1 MSRAFQHAQDAEE
14 VVELLQKAVEII
26 ASTMGPN
33 GSTVAIQSPNGTDIS
48 VRDGVTVARSIR
60 NLGKTQ
66 AGTIGISRLVN
77 ACEIVVQKTG
87 DGTTTTAVLVDAFID
102 ALQQIAS
109 TAYPAEIR
117 RIAERWLQSYKLEL
131 AKHVRKI
138 EETDEEALFNV
149 ALMATSNETIARAIA
164 KAVISVGA
172 RGDVSLQHV
181 DSDVLAEYTERA
193 GFSWNGEGVVAPIQF
208 DAGSPDKRIF
218 LDQATVYFLNAVIE
232 TQQQAERIL
241 KSYLEY
247 SKSVE
252 GGVPPLV
259 IIASGFVGE
268 GLSLLMKNTNT
279 YKQDHTKGVPSLLIK
294 QPDWGYEAY
303 LDLSYIFGAPI
314 HGAGGIPIT
323 NTNKNSFGRC
333 GRVEVR
339 TDFVSMQALSEQKD
353 RVVARTLSAQDD
365 PVRLTRLTKGVVQI
379 LIGSKSDA
387 ERQKVYE
394 LVEDAYRTCQSA
406 LRGGVVTGGGK
417 TWLKIREAM
426 LAEDIGDECDEL
438 TRALTA
444 VPEILL
450 GQCGLIEGGFS
461 FDEDLPEIINEN
473 LETDLWFDLIDD
485 TMNTDTNLIDSAEI
499 YEWAVKTALSV
510 ALEICTTEFFITWE
524 TETKQ

>member
-1 MSRAFQHAQDAEE
+1 MSKAFQHAQDAEE
-14 VVELLQKAVEII
+14 VVSQLQEAVKII

-66 AGTIGISRLVN
+66 AGTIGLSRLIN

-87 DGTTTTAVLVDAFID
+87 DGTTTTAVLVDNFID
-102 ALQQIAS
+102 ALQQVAS
-109 TAYPAEIR
+109 VAYPAEIR
-117 RIAERWLQSYKLEL
+117 RIADSWLQSYNQEL

-138 EETDEEALFNV
+138 DDTDEDALFNV

-172 RGDVSLQHV
+172 KGDVSLRHI

-193 GFSWNGEGVVAPIQF
+193 GFSWNGEGIVAPIQF

-218 LDQATVYFLNAVIE
+218 LDNATVYFLNAVIE
-232 TQQQAERIL
+232 TQQQAEKIL
-241 KSYLEY
+241 KAYLEY

-259 IIASGFVGE
+259 IIASGFVGD
-268 GLSLLMKNTNT
+268 GLGLLIKNTNS
-279 YKQDHTKGVPSLLIK
+279 YKQTPGTGVPSLLVK

-303 LDLSYIFGAPI
+303 VDMSHIFGAPI

-323 NTNKNSFGRC
+323 NTKKDSFGRC

-339 TDFVSMQALSEQKD
+339 TDFVSIQALPEQAD
-353 RVVARTLSAQDD
+353 RIVERILSAQEDA
-365 PVRLTRLTKGVVQI
+365 VRFTRLTKGVVQI
-379 LIGSKSDA
+379 LIGGRSDA

-426 LAEDIGDECDEL
+426 LAQELGSECNEL
-438 TRALTA
+438 TKALTA
-444 VPEILL
+444 IPSLLL
-450 GQCGLIEGGFS
+450 GECGLVEGEFTI
-461 FDEDLPEIINEN
+461 DEDLPATVREA

-485 TMNTDTNLIDSAEI
+485 TMNTDFNLIDSAEI

-510 ALEICTTEFFITWE
+510 ALEICTTEYFITWE
-524 TETKQ
+524 TETK